1 MSLYNFTSYRAYLSD
16 HIAHLPQKG
25 RGEIKRISQAIQ
37 IHPTLMS
44 MILSGSRDLTTEQAY
59 DLSSYLQHTDMESD
73 YFLALVQMERAGNQR
88 LKAHLKKNI
97 EKLKTEATK
106 ISNRFEHERKLTNEE
121 RAVFY
126 SSWIY
131 SAIRL
136 YCSTEENGKTAA
148 DIATRFD
155 LPRPKV
161 LEILSFLKTTGLVT
175 EEKDHFKIGISRTF
189 LEHGSPHLPR
199 HHMNWRVKSMQ
210 KIDRIS
216 DQELMFTFPLSISK
230 TDFAKVREELAEVLK
245 KVSGIVKD
253 SPAEDIGCLN
263 MDLFWIEK

>member
-1 MSLYNFTSYRAYLSD
+1 MSLYNFSSYRAYLTD
-16 HIAHLPQKG
+16 YIAHLPQKG
-25 RGEIKRISQAIQ
+25 RGEIKRMSQVIH

-44 MILSGSRDLTTEQAY
+44 MILSGSRDLTAEQAF
-59 DLSSYLQHTDMESD
+59 DLSHHLQHTDMEAD
-73 YFLALVQMERAGNQR
+73 YFLALVQLERAGNQR
-88 LKAHLKKNI
+88 LKTHLKKSI
-97 EKLKTEATK
+97 EKIKSEATK
-106 ISNRFEHERKLTNEE
+106 ISNRFEHERKLTDEE

-136 YCSTEENGKTAA
+136 FCSTDEKGKTVS
-148 DIATRFD
+148 DIAARFD
-155 LPRPKV
+155 LPRQKV
-161 LEILSFLKTTGLVT
+161 LEILNFLKATGLVT
-175 EEKDHFKIGISRTF
+175 EQSDHFQLGISRTF

-216 DQELMFTFPLSISK
+216 DKELMFTFPLSISK

-245 KVSGIVKD
+245 KISGIVKD